1 MEWLLE
7 RTRTERSF
15 IFSQLFPEG
24 VTLRRL
30 VSTFLAM
37 LELTRLK
44 RLRLRQH
51 EAFADIVAEA
61 VVETPAEETPA
72 SDGPIVENP
81 LETAAIPPTV
91 AS

>member
-1 MEWLLE
+1 
-7 RTRTERSF
+7 
-15 IFSQLFPEG
+15 
-24 VTLRRL
+24 
-30 VSTFLAM
+30 M